1 MVLLLSLVPLGRC
14 QVLKESHGESEE
26 EKCLEEGEEEF
37 NLEVHVATLQ
47 FEEVQIQVL
56 VVVFSLIVVLAKRRE
71 GGRERGGEGRWR
83 YITLFD

>member
-14 QVLKESHGESEE
+14 QVLEESHGESEE

-37 NLEVHVATLQ
+37 NSEVHVATLQ
-47 FEEVQIQVL
+47 FEEVQIQ
-56 VVVFSLIVVLAKRRE
+56 VLAKRRE

-83 YITLFD
+83 YITLFDCLFLYSYMCI